1 MTRPTRWKI
10 LYVVAVAAL
19 GLAAFAIA
27 FAVEF
32 DSTVLIGL
40 AVLLFIP
47 GRINGH
53 YWRSFYTGRKLLDSG
68 DHESARHEFEQFLVK
83 VHDRPRLKSMIWLVW
98 AVYSRDVEAMTLN
111 NIGATLMHEGHLD
124 PAEERLAQA
133 IGLDSEYPIPY
144 FNLAVIAELR
154 GKKDAAAQSLATAQQ
169 LGYRNTSI
177 DKVITKAA
185 SILAYLEGRQR
196 TEPSNG

>member
-1 MTRPTRWKI
+1 MTRPTRWKM

-19 GLAAFAIA
+19 GLAVLAIA
-27 FAVEF
+27 FAIEF

-40 AVLLFIP
+40 AVLLFVP

-53 YWRSFYTGRKLLDSG
+53 YWRCFYTGRRLMDSG
-68 DHESARHEFEQFLVK
+68 DHESARREFEQFLVK
-83 VHDRPRLKSMIWLVW
+83 VRERPSLKSMIWLVW
-98 AVYSRDVEAMTLN
+98 AVYTRDVEAMTLN

-124 PAEERLAQA
+124 SAEEKLAQA
-133 IGLDSEYPIPY
+133 IGLDSGYPIPY

-154 GKKDAAAQSLATAQQ
+154 GERDAAARSLATAQR

-177 DKVITKAA
+177 DRVVTKAA
-185 SILAYLEGRQR
+185 SILAYLEGREK
-196 TEPSNG
+196 TEPGNG